1 MGIMVIYSLLHL
13 SSRLVTE
20 ELSHKTGNGRE
31 PVRLNMQNYSYTLS
45 ELKKLIKICCGSH
58 QLHKHCKKTLAL
70 NMIRT

>member
-45 ELKKLIKICCGSH
+45 EFKKI
-58 QLHKHCKKTLAL
+58 
-70 NMIRT
+70 N